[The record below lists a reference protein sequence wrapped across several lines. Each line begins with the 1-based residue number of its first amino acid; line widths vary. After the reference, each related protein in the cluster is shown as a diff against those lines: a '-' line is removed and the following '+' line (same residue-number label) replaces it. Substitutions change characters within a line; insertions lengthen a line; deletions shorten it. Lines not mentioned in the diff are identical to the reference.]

1 MKKLLEKII
10 QFFHELAQTA
20 EAILDEEQWG

>member
-1 MKKLLEKII
+1 MKKLLEKIKR
-10 QFFHELAQTA
+10 FFRELAQTA